1 MLPRTKYRA
10 RAGCMPA
17 QRLIK
22 GLVYQNGGRKPMYQ
36 GWCVC
41 GTMIIALQDS
51 THSLSAVRQEV
62 NLELVRINEAS
73 VLNYPLKMKM
83 TKTKK
88 KMSS

>member
-1 MLPRTKYRA
+1 
-10 RAGCMPA
+10 MPA

-73 VLNYPLKMKM
+73 VLNYPLKLINHLLLVRSISFF
-83 TKTKK
+83 
-88 KMSS
+88 SSWHRKLFL